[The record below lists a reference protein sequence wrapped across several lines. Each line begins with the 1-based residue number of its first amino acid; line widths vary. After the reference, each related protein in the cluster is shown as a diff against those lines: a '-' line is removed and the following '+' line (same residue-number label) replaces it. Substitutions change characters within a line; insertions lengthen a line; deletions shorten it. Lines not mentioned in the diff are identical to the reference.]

1 MNKGQ
6 ETQELLEDW
15 NRLCEKDKMETDHN
29 DDTRINN
36 SLLDQ
41 SQSLKLPNFL
51 DDTCV
56 PKF

>member
-15 NRLCEKDKMETDHN
+15 NQLCEKDKMETDHN
-29 DDTRINN
+29 DDTRIND

>member
-29 DDTRINN
+29 DDTRIND